1 MKSFIYVRN
10 HIIAASMLGVL
21 LFSGCASTAP
31 KADFSQGMAL
41 AGRVAA
47 KDEVKARVLAAAD
60 VSLLDVEKTRI
71 AERIEERV
79 MAKKA
84 QNPEGAEK
92 KNYEVE
98 VTLTRYEKGNAF
110 ARSMLAGLGQIHLDG
125 NVRLYELP
133 EHKKVGDF
141 LIKKTFAWGGLYGA
155 TVSMEDIE
163 TTFADG
169 VAAALTGQ
177 EEDAPKDKKK

>member
-1 MKSFIYVRN
+1 
-10 HIIAASMLGVL
+10 MLGVL
-21 LFSGCASTAP
+21 LLGAGCATTVP

-41 AGRVAA
+41 ATHVAG
-47 KDEVKARVLAAAD
+47 KDEVKARVICAAD
-60 VSLLDVEKTRI
+60 VSLLDIEKTRI
-71 AERIEERV
+71 AQRIEERV
-79 MAKKA
+79 AAKKIR
-84 QNPEGAEK
+84 NPAGAEPR
-92 KNYEVE
+92 NYDVE

-110 ARSMLAGLGQIHLDG
+110 ARAMLAGLGQIHVDG
-125 NVRLYELP
+125 NVRLYEQP

-141 LIKKTFAWGGLYGA
+141 LIKKTFAWGGIYGA

-177 EEDAPKDKKK
+177 AEDPPKEKKE